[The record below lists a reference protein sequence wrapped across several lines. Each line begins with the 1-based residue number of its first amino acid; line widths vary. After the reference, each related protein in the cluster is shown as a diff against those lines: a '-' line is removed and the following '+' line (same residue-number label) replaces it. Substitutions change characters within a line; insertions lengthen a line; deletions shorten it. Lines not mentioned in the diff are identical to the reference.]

1 LMSNLQAIVRALAS
15 ETLSP
20 RELTEKINRAMFRNV
35 ADGKFITFFYALID
49 SRRRRL
55 HYSNAGHNAP
65 ILLREDGT
73 QLRLEEGG
81 LVLGA
86 FLESSYEQGE
96 VELRPGDRLVLF
108 TDGVT
113 EAMNENEEEFGEER
127 LVQTLL
133 CDRPLTADAFQ
144 NRLLDQVHEFSGG
157 ELEDDV
163 TVLVL
168 SVLRGEAAIAG
179 LADADRFERG
189 YN

>member
-1 LMSNLQAIVRALAS
+1 
-15 ETLSP
+15 
-20 RELTEKINRAMFRNV
+20 
-35 ADGKFITFFYALID
+35 
-49 SRRRRL
+49 
-55 HYSNAGHNAP
+55 
-65 ILLREDGT
+65 
-73 QLRLEEGG
+73 
-81 LVLGA
+81 
-86 FLESSYEQGE
+86 
-96 VELRPGDRLVLF
+96 VLF